1 MKMQPN
7 KNNLLKAF
15 LLISCISFS
24 VLISSCHTEDKDD
37 SEEQK
42 EQQESPRA
50 SALETVPLKKGML
63 STTLEIPGELIPYQQ
78 VDLYA
83 KESSFVKKVYVDVGS
98 EVKKG
103 QLLVSMEAP
112 EINSNLAGAKSKLQ
126 SQEAIYT
133 ASNSNYERLVETA
146 KTPGTIS
153 KNDIDQAAARKNSD
167 KAELNA
173 AKSAYQSIAATQA
186 YLEIRAPFNGV
197 VSARN
202 INPGAYVGP
211 SGKGSDLPLFVLQE
225 QKRLRL
231 VVSIPELYTGYLKMN
246 DNVTFNVKALP
257 NQDFK
262 AKVKRLAGA
271 LDQRLRSERLEMDVY
286 NNDKK
291 LLPGMYSEVKLPLP
305 ASDSTFLIPKTAL
318 VTSTEK
324 VFVIR
329 VVDNKA
335 QWVDVKK
342 GREGGDQVEIFGK
355 LNEGDQLVKTATE
368 EIRNGSTVK
377 TKS

>member
-1 MKMQPN
+1 MKTQLY
-7 KNNLLKAF
+7 KNNLLKRV
-15 LLISCISFS
+15 LLIGSISFTG
-24 VLISSCHTEDKDD
+24 LISSCYTKDNNT
-37 SEEQK
+37 SQEQRD
-42 EQQESPRA
+42 QQESA
-50 SALETVPLKKGML
+50 KSAPVETFSLKKGML
-63 STTLEIPGELIPYQQ
+63 STTLEIPGELTPYQQ

-112 EINSNLAGAKSKLQ
+112 EINSNLAAAQSKLQ

-133 ASNSNYERLVETA
+133 ASYSNYNRLIETA

-153 KNDIDQAAARKNSD
+153 KNDIDQAVARKNSD

-173 AKSAYQSIAATQA
+173 AKAAYQSIAATRA
-186 YLEIRAPFNGV
+186 YLDIRAPFNGV

-211 SGKGSDLPLFVLQE
+211 SGKGSDVPLFVLQE

-231 VVSIPELYTGYLKMN
+231 VVSVPELYTGFLKMN
-246 DNVTFNVKALP
+246 DEVSFGVKALP
-257 NQDFK
+257 NQLFK
-262 AKVKRLAGA
+262 AKVKRMAGA
-271 LDQRLRSERLEMDVY
+271 LDERLRSERLEMDVY
-286 NNDKK
+286 NDRKK
-291 LLPGMYSEVKLPLP
+291 LLPGMYAEVNLPLP

-324 VFVIR
+324 VFVVR
-329 VVDNKA
+329 VINNKA

-342 GREGGDQVEIFGK
+342 GREGGDQVEVYGK
-355 LNEGDQLVKTATE
+355 LNEGDRLVKTATD

-377 TKS
+377 

>member
-1 MKMQPN
+1 MKTQPN

-15 LLISCISFS
+15 LLIGLISFTG
-24 VLISSCHTEDKDD
+24 LISSCHTKDNNT
-37 SEEQK
+37 SQEQTD
-42 EQQESPRA
+42 QQESIKPA
-50 SALETVPLKKGML
+50 PLETISLKKGML
-63 STTLEIPGELIPYQQ
+63 STKLEIPGELTPYQQ

-112 EINSNLAGAKSKLQ
+112 EINSNLAAAQSKLQ
-126 SQEAIYT
+126 SLKAIYT
-133 ASNSNYERLVETA
+133 ASNSNYNRFVETA

-167 KAELNA
+167 EAELNA
-173 AKSAYQSIAATQA
+173 AKAAYQSIAATRA
-186 YLEIRAPFNGV
+186 YLDIRAPFNGV

-211 SGKGSDLPLFVLQE
+211 SGKGSEVPLFVLQE

-231 VVSIPELYTGYLKMN
+231 VVSVPELYTGFLKMN
-246 DNVTFNVKALP
+246 DEVSFSVKALP
-257 NQDFK
+257 SQLFK
-262 AKVKRLAGA
+262 AKVKRMAGA
-271 LDQRLRSERLEMDVY
+271 LDERLRSERLEMDVY
-286 NNDKK
+286 NDRKK
-291 LLPGMYSEVKLPLP
+291 LLPGMYAEVNLPLP
-305 ASDSTFLIPKTAL
+305 SSDSTFLIPKTAL

-324 VFVIR
+324 VFVVR
-329 VVDNKA
+329 VINNKA

-342 GREGGDQVEIFGK
+342 GREGGNQVEIYGK
-355 LNEGDQLVKTATE
+355 LNEGDQLVKTATD
-368 EIRNGSTVK
+368 EIRNGSTIK
-377 TKS
+377 TK

>member
-1 MKMQPN
+1 MKTQPN

-15 LLISCISFS
+15 LLIGLISFTG
-24 VLISSCHTEDKDD
+24 LISSCHTKDNNA
-37 SEEQK
+37 SQEQTD
-42 EQQESPRA
+42 QQESIKPTP
-50 SALETVPLKKGML
+50 LETISLKKGML
-63 STTLEIPGELIPYQQ
+63 STKLEIPGELTPYQQ

-112 EINSNLAGAKSKLQ
+112 EINSNLAAAQSKLQ
-126 SQEAIYT
+126 SLKAIYT
-133 ASNSNYERLVETA
+133 ASNSNYNRFVETA

-167 KAELNA
+167 EAELNA
-173 AKSAYQSIAATQA
+173 AKAAYQSIAATRA
-186 YLEIRAPFNGV
+186 YLDIRAPFNGV

-211 SGKGSDLPLFVLQE
+211 SGKGSEVPLFVLQE

-231 VVSIPELYTGYLKMN
+231 VVSVPELYTGFLKMN
-246 DNVTFNVKALP
+246 DEVSFSVKALP
-257 NQDFK
+257 SQLFK
-262 AKVKRLAGA
+262 AKVKRMAGA
-271 LDQRLRSERLEMDVY
+271 LDERLRSERLEMDVY
-286 NNDKK
+286 NDRKK
-291 LLPGMYSEVKLPLP
+291 LLPGMYAEVNLPLP
-305 ASDSTFLIPKTAL
+305 SSDSTFLIPKTAL

-324 VFVIR
+324 VFVVR
-329 VVDNKA
+329 VINNKA

-342 GREGGDQVEIFGK
+342 GREGGNQVEIYGK
-355 LNEGDQLVKTATE
+355 LNEGDQLVKTATD
-368 EIRNGSTVK
+368 EIRNGSTIK
-377 TKS
+377 TK

>member
-1 MKMQPN
+1 MKTQLN
-7 KNNLLKAF
+7 KNNLLKRV
-15 LLISCISFS
+15 LLIGSIGFAG
-24 VLISSCHTEDKDD
+24 LISSCHTKDNNALQ
-37 SEEQK
+37 EEK
-42 EQQESPRA
+42 DQQESAKPA
-50 SALETVPLKKGML
+50 PLETFALKKGML
-63 STTLEIPGELIPYQQ
+63 STTLQIPGELTPYQE

-112 EINSNLAGAKSKLQ
+112 EINSNLAAAQSKLQ

-133 ASNSNYERLVETA
+133 ASNSNYNRLIETA

-173 AKSAYQSIAATQA
+173 AKAAYQSIAATRA
-186 YLEIRAPFNGV
+186 YLDIRAPFNGV

-211 SGKGSDLPLFVLQE
+211 SGKGSDVPLFVLQE

-231 VVSIPELYTGYLKMN
+231 VVSVPELYTGFLKMN
-246 DNVTFNVKALP
+246 GEVSFSVKALP
-257 NQDFK
+257 SQLFK
-262 AKVKRLAGA
+262 AKVKRMAGA
-271 LDQRLRSERLEMDVY
+271 LDERLRSERLEMDVY
-286 NNDKK
+286 NDRKK
-291 LLPGMYSEVKLPLP
+291 LLPGMYAEVNLPLP

-324 VFVIR
+324 VFVVR
-329 VVDNKA
+329 VINNKA

-342 GREGGDQVEIFGK
+342 GREGGNQVEVYGK
-355 LNEGDQLVKTATE
+355 LNEGDRLVTRATD
-368 EIRNGSTVK
+368 EIRNGSTIQ
-377 TKS
+377 TK

>member
-1 MKMQPN
+1 MKTQPN

-15 LLISCISFS
+15 LLIGLISFTG
-24 VLISSCHTEDKDD
+24 LISSCHTKDNNA
-37 SEEQK
+37 SQEQTD
-42 EQQESPRA
+42 QQESIKPA
-50 SALETVPLKKGML
+50 PLETISLKKGML
-63 STTLEIPGELIPYQQ
+63 STKLEIPGELTPYQQ

-112 EINSNLAGAKSKLQ
+112 EINSNLAAAQSKLQ
-126 SQEAIYT
+126 SLKAIYT
-133 ASNSNYERLVETA
+133 ASNSNYNRFVETA

-167 KAELNA
+167 EAELNA
-173 AKSAYQSIAATQA
+173 AKAAYQSIAATRA
-186 YLEIRAPFNGV
+186 YLDIRAPFNGV

-211 SGKGSDLPLFVLQE
+211 SGKGSEVPLFVLQE

-231 VVSIPELYTGYLKMN
+231 VVSVPELYTGFLKMN
-246 DNVTFNVKALP
+246 DEVSFSVKALP
-257 NQDFK
+257 SQLFK
-262 AKVKRLAGA
+262 AKVKRMAGA
-271 LDQRLRSERLEMDVY
+271 LDERLRSERLEMDVY
-286 NNDKK
+286 NDRKK
-291 LLPGMYSEVKLPLP
+291 LLPGMYAEVNLPLP
-305 ASDSTFLIPKTAL
+305 SSDSTFLIPKTAL

-324 VFVIR
+324 VFVVR
-329 VVDNKA
+329 VINNKA

-342 GREGGDQVEIFGK
+342 GREGGNQVEIYGK
-355 LNEGDQLVKTATE
+355 LNEGDQLVKTATD
-368 EIRNGSTVK
+368 EIRNGSTIQ
-377 TKS
+377 TK